1 MKKTRII
8 SLILIFALVFAVA
21 AAAKNA
27 VPAITGESSHTE
39 KEIYPGVIHAEINT
53 PSTNST
59 YKTQHINVLKFDLKQ
74 RDLYLDT
81 FYYNKSATKLSTVAN
96 DITQYNS
103 THTDKHAIAAVNGD
117 MWMVAYSQARIE
129 GKEHTNAAMQGYT
142 DDVVKKEMTVS
153 RSYNVVDGEIYT
165 SGTIKQDTPY
175 AGPSWAFGITD
186 DFVPV
191 LGQPTVDI
199 TATDKTN
206 GKSIK
211 IDGINRLPAKDAI
224 IMYTDRL
231 MGSLTGFALDSSYEI
246 LLEFDADYTPAHGMN
261 VTGTVKAIYGPDD
274 AANPGKLNEK
284 QMVLTSRGT
293 TVSKLKQFAIGDK
306 INITVS
312 VGDIQGNDEKWQRVQ
327 SSIGGNIVYIKN
339 GVLTGNGIESG
350 YPTTML
356 GYDKEGKILM
366 ITMDG
371 RNKGG
376 AGATAARYVQLI
388 KDLDLYEAFI
398 LDGGGSMTM
407 VVSDSAD
414 YTSYKMVSTPTDSGG
429 ARTVNNAFV
438 LAYGPERAEQGEI
451 EIELPAEITDPT
463 NIEFP
468 TKAYVTS
475 LVSTTNEATAGWED
489 GCLKLTVK
497 NFNTAPGMADPFAAF
512 SYQGVTNKASANTYK
527 YITYIYKIPETNSR
541 ASYSSEVFCQCEGR
555 GAEGGQSTQATVK
568 RTGQFEYVT
577 FNASNLS
584 KWKGTITGLRLDFF
598 YGAMAEGD
606 CMYIHNILL
615 SETKVIGDEKGAK
628 IAEKLNTVEI
638 PIIPGDANRDGVV
651 NNKDVVA
658 LFRIVSEDT
667 VTDIPTEVLD
677 FNGDGKVN
685 NKDVTALFRE
695 ISKT

>member
-1 MKKTRII
+1 MKKTRITA
-8 SLILIFALVFAVA
+8 LILIFAVLFTIA
-21 AAAKNA
+21 AAAANA
-27 VPAITGESSHTE
+27 VPSVKGESSHTE
-39 KEIYPGVIHAEINT
+39 KEIYPGVTHAEIYT
-53 PSTNST
+53 PSTEST
-59 YKTQHINVLKFDLKQ
+59 YKNQHINVLKFDLKQ

-81 FYYNKSATKLSTVAN
+81 FYYNNSATKLATVQN
-96 DITQYNS
+96 DVKQYNS
-103 THTDKHAIAAVNGD
+103 THADKTAIAAVNGD

-165 SGTIKQDTPY
+165 SGTIKQETPY
-175 AGPSWAFGITD
+175 AGPSWSFGITD

-206 GKSIK
+206 NKSVK
-211 IDGINRLPAKDAI
+211 IDGINRLPANNAI

-246 LLEFDADYTPAHGMN
+246 LLEFDEDYTPAHGMN

-274 AANPGKLNEK
+274 TANPGKINEK

-312 VGDIQGNDEKWQRVQ
+312 VGDIQGNAEKWQRVQ

-339 GVLTGNGIESG
+339 GVLTGNGIEGG

-356 GYDKEGKILM
+356 GYDRDGKILM

-376 AGATAARYVQLI
+376 VGASAARYTQLI
-388 KDLDLYEAFI
+388 QDLGLYEAFI

-407 VVSDSAD
+407 VVADSAD
-414 YTSYKMVSTPTDSGG
+414 YTSYKMVSTPTDTGG

-438 LAYGPERAEQGEI
+438 LAYGPQRAAQGKI
-451 EIELPAEITDPT
+451 EIELPAEIDDAT
-463 NIEFP
+463 NIQFP
-468 TKAYVTS
+468 TKSYVSS
-475 LVSTTNEATAGWED
+475 LVSTTNQAAASWEK

-497 NFNTAPGMADPFAAF
+497 DFDTTPGMADPYAAF
-512 SYQGVTNKASANTYK
+512 SYQGVKNKASANTYK
-527 YITYIYKIPETNSR
+527 YITYVYMIPETNSR
-541 ASYSSEVFCQCEGR
+541 ASYGSEIFCQCEGR
-555 GAEGGQSTQATVK
+555 GAEGGQSVTGSVR
-568 RTGQFEYVT
+568 RTGKYEYVT
-577 FNASNLS
+577 FNASSLS
-584 KWKGTITGLRLDFF
+584 KWKGSITGLRLDFF
-598 YGAMAEGD
+598 YGSMAEGD
-606 CMYIHNILL
+606 CIYIHNILL
-615 SETKVIGDEKGAK
+615 SETKDEANRKGAET
-628 IAEKLNTVEI
+628 AEALNTAVT
-638 PIIPGDANRDGVV
+638 PGDVNGDGYV

-658 LFRIVSEDT
+658 LFKYVSGNAEAVT
-667 VTDIPTEVLD
+667 VEKALD
-677 FNGDGKVN
+677 FNNDGAVN
-685 NKDVTALFRE
+685 NKDVTALFKAVSE
-695 ISKT
+695 Q